1 MSSIPRLP
9 GSSPDDPVL
18 WENHMEEIRILVI
31 WLQARLSE
39 RERDE
44 RGFTAVE
51 WLLIALGVI
60 TIAGIAVASIKSYV
74 TGQTN
79 KLGQP

>member
-1 MSSIPRLP
+1 
-9 GSSPDDPVL
+9 
-18 WENHMEEIRILVI
+18 MEEIRILAI
-31 WLQARLSE
+31 WLQAHLADRK
-39 RERDE
+39 RDE

-60 TIAGIAVASIKSYV
+60 TIAGIAVAGIKAYV

-79 KLGQP
+79 KLGEP

>member
-1 MSSIPRLP
+1 MTLY
-9 GSSPDDPVL
+9 L
-18 WENHMEEIRILVI
+18 QENHMEEIRILAI
-31 WLQARLSE
+31 WLKARLAE

-60 TIAGIAVASIKSYV
+60 TIAGIAVAAIKAYV

>member
-1 MSSIPRLP
+1 MTPSFGR
-9 GSSPDDPVL
+9 
-18 WENHMEEIRILVI
+18 NHMEEIRILAI
-31 WLQARLSE
+31 WLKARLAE

-60 TIAGIAVASIKSYV
+60 TIAGIAVAAIKAYV

>member
-1 MSSIPRLP
+1 MTDIQLLTTWLRGRLA
-9 GSSPDDPVL
+9 
-18 WENHMEEIRILVI
+18 
-31 WLQARLSE
+31 Q
-39 RERDE
+39 RDE

-60 TIAGIAVASIKSYV
+60 TIAGIAVAAVQAYV

-79 KLGQP
+79 KLGSP

>member
-1 MSSIPRLP
+1 MDQMRILITWIRARLP
-9 GSSPDDPVL
+9 A
-18 WENHMEEIRILVI
+18 H
-31 WLQARLSE
+31 
-39 RERDE
+39 DE

-60 TIAGIAVASIKSYV
+60 TIAGIAVAAVQNYV

-79 KLGQP
+79 KLGNP

>member
-1 MSSIPRLP
+1 MTPPLE
-9 GSSPDDPVL
+9 
-18 WENHMEEIRILVI
+18 ENHMEEIRILVI
-31 WLQARLSE
+31 WLKARLAE

-60 TIAGIAVASIKSYV
+60 TIAGIAVAAIKAYV

>member
-1 MSSIPRLP
+1 MGETTWRKS
-9 GSSPDDPVL
+9 GSWRSGSRPV
-18 WENHMEEIRILVI
+18 WPNG
-31 WLQARLSE
+31 S
-39 RERDE
+39 DE

-60 TIAGIAVASIKSYV
+60 TIAGIAVAAIKAYV

>member
-1 MSSIPRLP
+1 MTLY
-9 GSSPDDPVL
+9 L
-18 WENHMEEIRILVI
+18 QENHMEEIRILVI
-31 WLQARLSE
+31 WLKARLAE

-60 TIAGIAVASIKSYV
+60 TIAGIAVAAIKAYV